1 MVILKFVQSHI
12 AGKYKALAPTL
23 AMLTLLKP
31 SITSLLK
38 SSLFSLL
45 SYGIL
50 LLLLVQNF

>member
-1 MVILKFVQSHI
+1 MMLKFVQSHI
-12 AGKYKALAPTL
+12 AGKCKALAPML
-23 AMLTLLKP
+23 VMLTLLKP

-38 SSLFSLL
+38 SSLFSLR